1 MKISNNRRPGDV
13 VKQLDTIAGQMK
25 KTERSQQSKR
35 CIGRRKVVAYETCA
49 FYFVFVFVY
58 VCLCLCLF
66 LSANISLRV
75 EKQWHMRCDHC
86 LLWGFCSDGRGGCR
100 AVLQVYF

>member
-35 CIGRRKVVAYETCA
+35 LIERRKVVEYETC
-49 FYFVFVFVY
+49 F
-58 VCLCLCLF
+58 F
-66 LSANISLRV
+66 LAPSKHFIERR
-75 EKQWHMRCDHC
+75 K
-86 LLWGFCSDGRGGCR
+86 
-100 AVLQVYF
+100 AVAYEM

>member
-35 CIGRRKVVAYETCA
+35 CIERRKVVEYETCVCVLVL
-49 FYFVFVFVY
+49 VFVFV
-58 VCLCLCLF
+58 CLC

>member
-35 CIGRRKVVAYETCA
+35 CIGRRKVVAYETCD
-49 FYFVFVFVY
+49 FYWWY
-58 VCLCLCLF
+58 
-66 LSANISLRV
+66 LS
-75 EKQWHMRCDHC
+75 ED
-86 LLWGFCSDGRGGCR
+86 GCSFTEDTEIT
-100 AVLQVYF
+100 VSSSDYSYDL